1 MFKKLVD
8 IIFISLI
15 IFAAFML
22 YQFKTFNWIGGAL
35 MIAGLLFNWYLYR
48 KVTRF
53 ICDIL

>member
-48 KVTRF
+48 KVK
-53 ICDIL
+53 